1 MKSFAY
7 HEAGHVVAA
16 LHMGFDVEYTTIE
29 QDVSPLW
36 ATKTVRLK
44 DFFDEDALMFG
55 RLERK
60 GKKSLTR
67 EDYKIFYSIL
77 IQKLAGYIAVEL
89 ASELSGELAEVGGT
103 DELSAHFNEDRAFA
117 LNTLN
122 HLEREAADKK
132 FKRIEGI
139 TTKLLKHRWEE
150 VESLSRRL
158 QEERTVYFSK
168 N

>member
-1 MKSFAY
+1 MKSLAY

-16 LHMGFDVEYTTIE
+16 LHMGFEVEYTTIE

-89 ASELSGELAEVGGT
+89 AGVGGS
-103 DELSAHFNEDRAFA
+103 EALSSHFNEDRAFA

-122 HLEREAADKK
+122 HLERETADKK

-158 QEERTVYFSK
+158 QEERKVYFSK